1 MSEVIDNQAE
11 QRFELAADGWL
22 AMLVYRLR
30 GQRIVLVHTEVP
42 EELGGRGLGAR
53 LVQAAL
59 DRARAE
65 DLTVVPLC
73 PYARAWL
80 EKHPE
85 AAEGL
90 TIDWESGTGGGGPAT
105 T

>member
-1 MSEVIDNQAE
+1 MSEVIDNQDE
-11 QRFELAADGWL
+11 QRFELAVDGSL
-22 AMLVYRLR
+22 AVLVYRLR
-30 GQRIVLVHTEVP
+30 GPRFVLVHTEVP
-42 EELGGRGLGAR
+42 EELGGRGLGGR

-59 DRARAE
+59 DRARRE

-80 EKHPE
+80 EKHPD

-90 TIDWESGTGGGGPAT
+90 TIDWRSGTGPEEPAT